1 MRKSDLKIIQEFEA
15 HCERVQLGTSAL
27 VNKTETV
34 QEQEKRK
41 TKALRDYAYFFEY
54 YFPHF
59 CDNGKS
65 KVSKFQIKAAKTI
78 AQNPMLLL
86 FLVWYRGAAKSTHA
100 NIGIPLWLMLRGE
113 MKFMVLMGFN
123 RRKAKILLSD
133 IQAEIQNNQLII
145 NDFGAMFNHGSWA
158 AGSFRTNTGVAFECL
173 GLLQDPSGFRNG
185 AHRPDYIV
193 VDDVDNPKKA
203 KNKVIVKEAVKN
215 VLEALREA
223 MSKDVARLVVAN
235 NRKVKDGVLDT
246 LIKDTKGQDN
256 RHIIE
261 VNAVT
266 DEDSFTPTWG
276 ERYTADYWRAKRAS
290 TTFRGWKREYMN
302 TPIED
307 GNIFKA
313 EWLQTVKPKP
323 LADYSDIIVYG
334 DLSYTTKGDY
344 KAFVVVGKVG
354 RDFHLIDCFVQ
365 QCSIG
370 AAARWLYNA
379 YEKGLNRL
387 NNVRYYYEGNMIQKQ
402 LFREEFDQIGDERGY
417 YVPIVADMRSKG
429 NKFDRIEKMSA
440 FFERLN
446 FFVNASI
453 IDSSHYANYQDQILA
468 FEKGSG
474 ANDDAPDATEGALW
488 LLNQSGGGSGSKKYS
503 IIERGKV
510 RGM

>member
-1 MRKSDLKIIQEFEA
+1 MKKSDFKILQEFEA
-15 HCERVQLGTSAL
+15 HCELVQLGTSAL
-27 VNKTETV
+27 INKTETLS
-34 QEQEKRK
+34 EREKRK
-41 TKALRDYAYFFEY
+41 DKALKNYDFFFEY

-65 KVSKFQIKAAKTI
+65 KVSKFQKKAAKI
-78 AQNPMLLL
+78 VAENSILLL
-86 FLVWYRGAAKSTHA
+86 FLVWFRGAAKSTHA

-123 RRKAKILLSD
+123 LRKAKILLSD
-133 IQAEIQNNQLII
+133 IQAEIQYNALII
-145 NDFGAMFNHGSWA
+145 NDFGTMYNHGTWA
-158 AGSFRTNTGVAFECL
+158 EGSFKTSTGVAFQAI

-185 AHRPDYIV
+185 QYRPDYIV

-203 KNKVIVKEAVKN
+203 RNKVIVKEAVKN
-215 VLEALREA
+215 ILEALRES
-223 MSKDVARLVVAN
+223 MSKDTARLVIAN
-235 NRKVKDGVLDT
+235 NRKVKDGILDT
-246 LIKDTKGQDN
+246 LIRDTKGQNN

-266 DEDSFTPTWG
+266 DEETFTPTWS
-276 ERYTADYWRAKRAS
+276 ERYTAEYWKNKRAS

-313 EWLQTVKPKP
+313 EWLQVTKIKP
-323 LADYSDIIVYG
+323 LTQYSDIVVYG

-344 KAFVVVGKVG
+344 KAFVVIGKIG

-370 AAARWLYNA
+370 AAARWLYDL
-379 YEKGLNRL
+379 YEKGFNKLSS
-387 NNVRYYYEGNMIQKQ
+387 VRYYYEGNMIQKQ
-402 LFREEFDQIGDERGY
+402 MFRDEFDSIGDERGY

-446 FFVNASI
+446 FFVNDEI
-453 IDSSHYANYQDQILA
+453 VKSSNYSNYQDQILA

-474 ANDDAPDATEGALW
+474 ANDDAPDATEGAIW
-488 LLNQSGGGSGSKKYS
+488 FLNNIQNAGSRSYS
-503 IIERGKV
+503 IIEKV
-510 RGM
+510 KSRHR